1 MASMPRLAAFSSLSD
16 EKLGSRRPLQHPTES
31 EEAESILLDRPVGQG
46 GAHEDALGGKQSDQV
61 EGALLN
67 FSIV

>member
-46 GAHEDALGGKQSDQV
+46 GTREDALGSSQSETV
-61 EGALLN
+61 EGGT
-67 FSIV
+67 